1 MGRQVNLKKRV
12 FSRTQFNNVVD
23 RQFNTYTKDVPI
35 PSLTIEE
42 FFQAYDDL
50 YFVIDVEGDS
60 NSHEFLI
67 KRSSELVDFEQDTQD
82 ISVLL
87 DEIASL
93 RERLLLAN
101 QNLVN
106 LETQLEQTGIPPNI
120 QSDLNDSS
128 TRTDATTEGRALPS
142 TEGST
147 TYTPNTGRTSG
158 FTS

>member
-1 MGRQVNLKKRV
+1 MGKQVNLRKRV
-12 FSRTQFNNVVD
+12 FSKTQFDNVID
-23 RQFNTYTKDVPI
+23 RQFKTYTKDVAVS
-35 PSLTIEE
+35 SLTVEE

-50 YFVIDVEGDS
+50 FFVIDVEGSS

-67 KRSSELVDFEQDTQD
+67 KRSSELVNFEQDTQD
-82 ISVLL
+82 VSALL

-93 RERLLLAN
+93 RERLLIAN

-106 LETQLEQTGIPPNI
+106 LETQLEQTGIIPNI
-120 QSDLNDSS
+120 QSDLDESS